1 MRSALDRRRDALD
14 APIDIQPN
22 QTQTTAE
29 IAFSDHVSQLSG
41 HLQNA
46 LGGAAPDYSI
56 VVFPADQALWTA
68 HSRRIQ
74 SVRPAV
80 DGGFAFVNLPP
91 GEYRLVAVDDIE
103 PGQWDD
109 PSILQQLVPSSMTLS
124 IADGQAKIQDVKV
137 GGG

>member
-1 MRSALDRRRDALD
+1 MAVTRSTRRSTFS
-14 APIDIQPN
+14 PIRLRA
-22 QTQTTAE
+22 TAG
-29 IAFSDHVSQLSG
+29 IAFSDRVAQLSG
-41 HLQNA
+41 HLQHA
-46 LGGAAPDYSI
+46 LGGAAPEWN
-56 VVFPADQALWTA
+56 VVFPTDQALWTP

-124 IADGQAKIQDVKV
+124 IADGQAKVQDVKV